1 MSQITMPNISLP
13 NSGTDN
19 WGTLYNQ
26 AITAIRDALHG
37 ITYVSSVADIQS
49 ALTTAQSAISDLQT
63 AVNGC
68 ALDDHT
74 HTEFASLLAYCDSLA
89 ATKAEDNHSHTVAD
103 FTDLATLFMNITN
116 KAITKGISGL
126 GTDSPSVILDL
137 AIADA
142 VLVMWEVTLTWGTS
156 QFGQLIVSPANKIT
170 IPKLPADSSLWSNN
184 KCNLSLSI
192 KAKNP
197 FGGSASAT
205 VTETVEVT
213 KYNYITVAALASAL
227 ASDTA
232 FVNKVA
238 TDVANSAVAEL
249 WAIQNS

>member
-1 MSQITMPNISLP
+1 MSQITMPSISLP
-13 NSGTDN
+13 NSDTDN
-19 WGTLYNQ
+19 WGTLYNE
-26 AITAIRDALHG
+26 AITAIRNKLHG
-37 ITYVSSVADIQS
+37 IIYVSSVEDIQS
-49 ALTTAQSAISDLQT
+49 ALSMAQSAISDLQT

-74 HTEFASLLAYCDSLA
+74 HAEFVSLLAYCDSLA

-103 FTDLATLFMNITN
+103 FTDLSTLFMNISS

-126 GTDSPSVILDL
+126 GTGSPSVILDL
-137 AIADA
+137 SIADA
-142 VLVMWEVTLTWGTS
+142 VLVMWEVTLTWGSS
-156 QFGQLIVSPANKIT
+156 QYGQSIISPANKIT
-170 IPKLPADSSLWSNN
+170 IPKLPADSALWVNN

-197 FGGSASAT
+197 FGGSVSAT

-213 KYNYITVAALASAL
+213 KYNYITVAVLADALL
-227 ASDTA
+227 SDTD
-232 FVNKVA
+232 FVKKVA
-238 TDVANSAVAEL
+238 ADVANSAVAEL